1 MTPQPRPATSFQTAP
16 PSLGWRLLDGAE
28 AVRAA
33 LFGRLPRRAVP
44 WLLLAPA
51 LLLVGLL
58 VVALGYMGDAS
69 LRLLDRATFLPSEDW
84 SLANYETA
92 FERAVYM
99 RILWRSILAAVI
111 VTIVT
116 LILAFPYAYVMVRT
130 GRPWLRKLLLV
141 GLFLPFFIGQV
152 VRAYGWL
159 ILLGQQGLVNTLL
172 GGIGIGPLPLLFTY
186 ESVLF
191 GLVQYML
198 PFAVLLLAPA
208 ITAIGE
214 EIELASESLG
224 ASWTRT
230 MWHVV
235 LPMARPG
242 FVAAGVVVFTLTI
255 TDYAMPAI
263 MGGGTNKMIA
273 NAIHD
278 GFFSL
283 SDAGLGGALSIIL
296 VAVATLIVG
305 IVFTA
310 VGVGTLGYARREA

>member
-1 MTPQPRPATSFQTAP
+1 
-16 PSLGWRLLDGAE
+16 
-28 AVRAA
+28 
-33 LFGRLPRRAVP
+33 
-44 WLLLAPA
+44 
-51 LLLVGLL
+51 
-58 VVALGYMGDAS
+58 
-69 LRLLDRATFLPSEDW
+69 
-84 SLANYETA
+84 
-92 FERAVYM
+92 
-99 RILWRSILAAVI
+99 
-111 VTIVT
+111 
-116 LILAFPYAYVMVRT
+116 
-130 GRPWLRKLLLV
+130 
-141 GLFLPFFIGQV
+141 
-152 VRAYGWL
+152 
-159 ILLGQQGLVNTLL
+159 
-172 GGIGIGPLPLLFTY
+172 
-186 ESVLF
+186 
-191 GLVQYML
+191 
-198 PFAVLLLAPA
+198 
-208 ITAIGE
+208 